1 MSKQLLT
8 GDSRTASERARREG
22 GFSLLQM
29 MITVTVMV
37 VIGTF
42 AFMGI
47 TSAREN
53 MRLSGS
59 ARQFASYVEKA
70 RIDAVRRHTTSAN
83 PSKVE
88 FVDTNTY
95 RVTMDFDGSGTATSR
110 TFNFED
116 GVTLFSQPTQA
127 ISFDWRGR
135 MSACTLTFALANT
148 KGSQTTVDITG
159 AGDVTVDSDIVSTPS
174 INHTTVNQT
183 VDVSSDATVTGT
195 TAPATMSATDCS
207 AVDIAPV
214 GTVTGGG
221 ITGTGGSTTPCTLTA
236 TPGSVSV
243 KKNGGT
249 TKTVSITVSQAST
262 VTASGPSN
270 ISITP
275 ASQSLAANGSA
286 TFTIKSLNNTR
297 GTFIVTFS
305 SPCASAEVSVAIT
318 N

>member
-1 MSKQLLT
+1 MKA
-8 GDSRTASERARREG
+8 RERARLEG
-22 GFSLLQM
+22 GFSLLQL

-110 TFNFED
+110 TFSFED

-127 ISFDWRGR
+127 IAFDWRGR
-135 MSACTLTFALANT
+135 MSACTLTFALKNT
-148 KGSQTTVDITG
+148 TGSQTTVDITG
-159 AGDVTVDSDIVSTPS
+159 AGDVTVDSDIISSPS
-174 INHTTVNQT
+174 ISHTNVNQT
-183 VDVSSDATVTGT
+183 VDVASDATVSGT
-195 TAPATMSATDCS
+195 TAPASMSATDCS
-207 AVDIAPV
+207 AVDTAPV
-214 GTVTGGG
+214 GSVTGGG
-221 ITGTGGSTTPCTLTA
+221 ITGTSGGSATPCSLTA
-236 TPGSVSV
+236 TPGAVSV

-249 TKTVSITVSQAST
+249 TQNVSVTVTTAST

-270 ISITP
+270 IKITP

-286 TFTIKSLNNTR
+286 TFSIKSLNNTR
-297 GTFIVTFS
+297 GTFTVTFS
-305 SPCASAEVSVAIT
+305 SSCASADVTVTIT